1 MSCHGTG
8 GRVDPATIYDV
19 IYNSKSGWSAGFD
32 HPIMDDLLAEMFT
45 IADDAGHWAI
55 MNEIAAFIYENA
67 LDSGFY
73 SVNVLWPLSS
83 RVESW
88 REHLQQ
94 GDTRSLG
101 SYEFVSHREQ

>member
-1 MSCHGTG
+1 M
-8 GRVDPATIYDV
+8 AQ
-19 IYNSKSGWSAGFD
+19 
-32 HPIMDDLLAEMFT
+32 MFG
-45 IADDAGHWAI
+45 IGDEEGHWKI
-55 MNEIAAFIYENA
+55 MNEMARFMYDNA

-88 REHLQQ
+88 REYLQQ

-101 SYEFVSHREQ
+101 SYEFVQHREQ